1 MTNSGNHLATELALA
16 CRLAR
21 EAGAAILEVYATPF
35 EVEQKPNDDGPVTVA
50 DRRANTL
57 IVDALRRAF
66 PNDGVVAEES
76 VEQDDPS
83 RFDRCWFV
91 DPLDGTAEF
100 ARRSGEFAVHIGL
113 AVAGEAQLGVVYVPV
128 EDKLHAGV
136 VGAGCTLT
144 RGEVTRALHL
154 PSDLESTTIR
164 MFDSRAER
172 TPRVDEAF
180 RLLKAVPAAPCGS
193 VGVRCG
199 RIAEGLADLYLYF
212 GDGSAL
218 WDTCAPEAILRAC
231 GGWFSAA
238 DGFPYRYDTAEIW
251 NHRGLMGA
259 SMPARQRVRDRLGF

>member
-1 MTNSGNHLATELALA
+1 MTSSGNHLAAELALA

-21 EAGAAILEVYATPF
+21 EAGDAILEVYATQF
-35 EVEQKPNDDGPVTVA
+35 EVEEKPNDDGPVTVA
-50 DRRANTL
+50 DRRANSL

-66 PNDGVVAEES
+66 PKDGVVAEES
-76 VEQDDPS
+76 AEPDDPS
-83 RFDRCWFV
+83 RFERCWSV

-144 RGEVTRALHL
+144 QRGATRTLQL
-154 PSDLESTTIR
+154 PRDVESATIR

-172 TPRVDEAF
+172 TLRLNEAF
-180 RLLKAVPAAPCGS
+180 RLLKAMPAAPCGS

-199 RIAEGLADLYLYF
+199 RIAEGLTDLYLYF

-218 WDTCAPEAILRAC
+218 WDTCAPEVTLLAC

-238 DGFPYRYDTAEIW
+238 DGRPYRYDTPEIE

-259 SMPARQRVRDRLGF
+259 TLPARQRVLERLGF